1 MSWQCTAWS
10 LSGVDCPSST
20 CRLVLFALA
29 HRCRGVSNCA
39 WATVQSLA
47 RQVCKSKRTVQ
58 RSLRKLEECGLIRK
72 GDQGLAA
79 YDRFGNFVP
88 EFYRPTVWELCIDP
102 SFRLPSQADRSGE
115 AVSATAAV
123 EGAASGS
130 VCPAATSAVTAV
142 DLASLDR
149 SSKSVESSEF
159 VECGVVA
166 AAQASGAAEDGMRVD
181 VASSAVG
188 RGDKSVMGGGDK
200 SVTPNINKNNI
211 NNTSPLYSPQGENSS
226 RRKAQTQPVDADV
239 QQVITR
245 LSDLRSSA
253 GLSMSKSRRDAV
265 KVRQL
270 LDRVALE
277 KVLDM
282 LDWVY
287 TKQSSR
293 WWVKRTRTA
302 AAFVKVY
309 DELCDARM
317 LDAPRAKCGA
327 SSRASVAWQAQA
339 DAAQQRKI
347 KAESLLNNAGVDR
360 IVKMRCCEMLIKLL
374 ENGVD
379 DQLALTQSV
388 EQAQQA
394 LSREFQEKQ
403 DNCMS
408 RMYVALQR
416 KLMGKI
422 YGCESFVELMRQGLY
437 RDAMAAVE
445 KHVNRTQFF
454 QWVTQHSRLSLE
466 ELSNSEHTS
475 DREILL
481 QQFADQF
488 RLQPVNA

>member
-29 HRCRGVSNCA
+29 HRCRGVNNCA

-58 RSLRKLEECGLIRK
+58 RSLRKLEEFGLIRK

-102 SFRLPSQADRSGE
+102 SFRLPSQ
-115 AVSATAAV
+115 
-123 EGAASGS
+123 
-130 VCPAATSAVTAV
+130 
-142 DLASLDR
+142 LDR

-166 AAQASGAAEDGMRVD
+166 AAQASGAAEDGVRVD

-188 RGDKSVMGGGDK
+188 RGDRSVMGGGDK
-200 SVTPNINKNNI
+200 SVTPNINKYI
-211 NNTSPLYSPQGENSS
+211 NKYIPPLYSPQGENSS
-226 RRKAQTQPVDADV
+226 RRKSQTQPVDADV

-245 LSDLRSSA
+245 LADLRSSA
-253 GLSMSKSRRDAV
+253 GLSVGKSRRDAV

-293 WWVKRTRTA
+293 WWVQRTRTA
-302 AAFVKVY
+302 ASFVKVY

-327 SSRASVAWQAQA
+327 SSRASAAWQAQA
-339 DAAQQRKI
+339 DAAHQRKI

-437 RDAMAAVE
+437 RDAMVTVE
-445 KHVNRTQFF
+445 KYVNRTQFF

>member
-58 RSLRKLEECGLIRK
+58 RSLRKLEEFGLIRK

-102 SFRLPSQADRSGE
+102 SFRLPSQ
-115 AVSATAAV
+115 
-123 EGAASGS
+123 
-130 VCPAATSAVTAV
+130 

-166 AAQASGAAEDGMRVD
+166 AAQASGAAEDGVRVD

-188 RGDKSVMGGGDK
+188 RGDRSVMGGGDK
-200 SVTPNINKNNI
+200 SVTPNINKYI
-211 NNTSPLYSPQGENSS
+211 NKYIPPLYSPQGENSS

-245 LSDLRSSA
+245 LADLRSSA
-253 GLSMSKSRRDAV
+253 GLSVGKSRRDAV

-293 WWVKRTRTA
+293 WWVQRTRTA

-327 SSRASVAWQAQA
+327 SSRVSAAWQAQA

-360 IVKMRCCEMLIKLL
+360 IVKIRCCEMLIKLL

-422 YGCESFVELMRQGLY
+422 YGCESFVELMRRGMY
-437 RDAMAAVE
+437 ENAMVTVE
-445 KHVNRTQFF
+445 KYVNRTQFF
-454 QWVTQHSRLSLE
+454 QWVTQHSRFSLE
-466 ELSNSEHTS
+466 ELSNLEHTS

>member
-58 RSLRKLEECGLIRK
+58 RSLRKLEEFGLIRK

-102 SFRLPSQADRSGE
+102 SFS
-115 AVSATAAV
+115 
-123 EGAASGS
+123 
-130 VCPAATSAVTAV
+130 PAATSAVTAV

-149 SSKSVESSEF
+149 SSKSVVSSEF

-166 AAQASGAAEDGMRVD
+166 AAQDSGVAEDGVRVD

-293 WWVKRTRTA
+293 WWVQRTRTA

-347 KAESLLNNAGVDR
+347 KAASLLNNAGVDR
-360 IVKMRCCEMLIKLL
+360 IVKIRCCETLIKLL

-437 RDAMAAVE
+437 RDAMATVE